1 MFELLVVGFQLS
13 TSQYLIIEKSLCSY
27 LVDHIIL
34 RFLSVIVNAIN
45 DTYTGTPLI
54 ISCEKCNSAVL
65 LDTPDDIAYL
75 YRLAQENPLLYAEL
89 ACKPNGLQE
98 YVDAMNEFN

>member
-1 MFELLVVGFQLS
+1 MKQNNPR
-13 TSQYLIIEKSLCSY
+13 YLFSMYES
-27 LVDHIIL
+27 DTN
-34 RFLSVIVNAIN
+34 SVIVNAIN
-45 DTYTGTPLI
+45 DTYTGAPLT

-65 LDTPDDIAYL
+65 LDTPYDIVYL

-98 YVDAMNEFN
+98 YVDAMNLINPS

>member
-1 MFELLVVGFQLS
+1 MKQNNPR
-13 TSQYLIIEKSLCSY
+13 YLFGMYEP
-27 LVDHIIL
+27 DTD
-34 RFLSVIVNAIN
+34 SVIVNAIN
-45 DTYTGTPLI
+45 HTYSDTPLT

-65 LDTPDDIAYL
+65 LDISDDIVYL

-89 ACKPNGLQE
+89 ACKLNGLQE

>member
-1 MFELLVVGFQLS
+1 MVPNICGKETAMKQNNPC
-13 TSQYLIIEKSLCSY
+13 YLFGMYQS
-27 LVDHIIL
+27 DTD
-34 RFLSVIVNAIN
+34 SVIINAIN
-45 DTYTGTPLI
+45 DNYTDTPII

-89 ACKPNGLQE
+89 ACKPNGLHE
-98 YVDAMNEFN
+98 YVDAMNEIN

>member
-1 MFELLVVGFQLS
+1 MKQNNPR
-13 TSQYLIIEKSLCSY
+13 YLFSMYEP
-27 LVDHIIL
+27 DTN
-34 RFLSVIVNAIN
+34 SVSVNAIN
-45 DTYTGTPLI
+45 DTYTGAPLT

-65 LDTPDDIAYL
+65 LDTPYDIVYL

-98 YVDAMNEFN
+98 YVDAMNLINPS